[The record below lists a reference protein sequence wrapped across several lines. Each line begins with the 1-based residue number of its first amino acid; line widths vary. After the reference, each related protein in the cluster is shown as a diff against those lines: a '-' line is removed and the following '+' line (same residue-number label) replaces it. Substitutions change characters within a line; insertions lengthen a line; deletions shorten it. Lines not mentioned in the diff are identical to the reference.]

1 MAASSFCLRSREKT
15 AERRLHMENAHLRM
29 GKLKFVR
36 QTRHTITEVSL
47 HMDRLVAERPAEK
60 PVEPRSAV
68 QIHLVSVFGGD
79 QEVGA
84 IAAAIADEQRFQIS
98 LPGGAELFGHLGEKP
113 VMYRTSLQIPG
124 RKRPARHLAA
134 VSQTLFGTTLGAD
147 GQARRTI
154 LYDGSSDFVLHR
166 LAVRFGLPALPEWA
180 EWFRADLDRR
190 GLMEGLLGY
199 NCSPIA
205 IKGTKLRMLRILS
218 TGIKRKFIAVPP
230 DVSASLL
237 PLEAA

>member
-1 MAASSFCLRSREKT
+1 MATSNSSLRSGEKT
-15 AERRLHMENAHLRM
+15 AVRRSHMQNAHLRI

-36 QTRHTITEVSL
+36 QTRDTITEVSL
-47 HMDRLVAERPAEK
+47 HMDRLVAEKPA
-60 PVEPRSAV
+60 EPRSSV

-98 LPGGAELFGHLGEKP
+98 LPSGAELFGFLGEKP
-113 VMYRTSLQIPG
+113 MMYRASLQIPG

-134 VSQTLFGTTLGAD
+134 VSQALVGTTLGAD

-154 LYDGSSDFVLHR
+154 LYDGSPAFVLYR

-180 EWFRADLDRR
+180 EWFSTDLDRR
-190 GLMEGLLGY
+190 GLVEELLGF
-199 NCSPIA
+199 NCSPVA

-218 TGIKRKFIAVPP
+218 TGIKRKLIAVPP
-230 DVSASLL
+230 VCGSTL
-237 PLEAA
+237 PPKAV